1 MPNIRQFFEL
11 DKCILLLISEFL
23 DIGVDGFNQDA
34 PIERRSFNE
43 YFYYLYEVKFSHLF
57 SFKFKVVLQ

>member
-23 DIGVDGFNQDA
+23 DIGVDGLNQDA

-43 YFYYLYEVKFSHLF
+43 YFYYLHEVEFSHLF
-57 SFKFKVVLQ
+57 SFKFKVVLL